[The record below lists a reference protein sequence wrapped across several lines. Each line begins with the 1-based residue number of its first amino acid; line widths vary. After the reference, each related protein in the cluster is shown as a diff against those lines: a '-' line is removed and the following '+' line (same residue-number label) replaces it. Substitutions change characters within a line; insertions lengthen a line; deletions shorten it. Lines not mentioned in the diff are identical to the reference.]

1 MIAPFEFAT
10 ATRILF
16 GRGTITELPSLV
28 ARMNKF
34 VLLVTGK
41 DRERSAPILE
51 QLRTKGLV
59 VSTFSVDREPT
70 IDLVIEALQ
79 RARQDGVGA
88 VVSVGGGS
96 VIDTGKAVAA
106 LLTNFED
113 LNDYLEVIGRARPLE
128 EPPAPF
134 VAVPT
139 TSGTGAEVTRNAVMT
154 SPEHGVK
161 VSLRSPLMLPSL
173 ALVDPNL
180 TCSMP
185 PAITAST
192 GLDAL
197 TQVIEPFVS
206 PLANPLADAI
216 CREGMRLTARS
227 LLRAYR
233 QGDDMDARE
242 DMALAGLYGGLAL
255 ANSKLGAAHGFAGT
269 IGGMFPD
276 VSHGFICA
284 RMLPQVMEANIR
296 AIKERDPGSGALER
310 FDEIARILTGDPDAK
325 AIDGVIWIQMLCS
338 ALEIPPLSGY
348 GLMEN
353 EFNKVAGKA
362 RRSSSMQGNPIK
374 LSIVEL
380 TEILSKAVLGS

>member
-1 MIAPFEFAT
+1 MITPFEFAT

-16 GRGTITELPSLV
+16 GRGTIAELPALV
-28 ARMNKF
+28 AQMNKF

-41 DRERSAPILE
+41 DQERAAPILE
-51 QLRTKGLV
+51 QLRTKDLV

-70 IDLVIEALQ
+70 TDLVLEVLGQ
-79 RARQDGVGA
+79 ARQDGVGA

-106 LLTNFED
+106 LLTNFD
-113 LNDYLEVIGRARPLE
+113 DMMDYLEVIGRGRPME

-161 VSLRSPLMLPSL
+161 VSLRSPLMLPIL
-173 ALVDPNL
+173 ALIDPDL
-180 TCSMP
+180 TRSMP
-185 PAITAST
+185 PGITAST

-206 PLANPLADAI
+206 LGANPLTDTI
-216 CREGMRLTARS
+216 CREGMRLAARS
-227 LLRAYR
+227 LLSAHG

-242 DMALAGLYGGLAL
+242 DMALASLCGGLAL
-255 ANSKLGAAHGFAGT
+255 ANAKLGAAHGFAGT

-276 VSHGFICA
+276 APHGVICSH
-284 RMLPQVMEANIR
+284 MLPRVMEANIR
-296 AIKERDPGSGALER
+296 AIKERDSGSGALER
-310 FDEIARILTGDPDAK
+310 YHEVARILTGEPEAK
-325 AIDGVIWIQMLCS
+325 AVDGIIWIQVLCR
-338 ALEIPPLSGY
+338 AMDVPPLSGY
-348 GLMEN
+348 GLIEN
-353 EFNKVAGKA
+353 DYKQVVEKA
-362 RRSSSMQGNPIK
+362 KRSPSMQGNPIR
-374 LSIVEL
+374 LTTEEL
-380 TEILSKAVLGS
+380 TGILSKAVIE